1 MPYFGCVKI
10 IYFRW
15 PAVLSTYLLIM
26 KYGGVI
32 YSVTKAS
39 YTHLILLTPVN
50 MTQRYV
56 SQMKIYSENISP
68 WKKNNFVNSAYKFG
82 LQYKGYTVLW

>member
-1 MPYFGCVKI
+1 
-10 IYFRW
+10 
-15 PAVLSTYLLIM
+15 M

-56 SQMKIYSENISP
+56 SQMKIYSENISRRE
-68 WKKNNFVNSAYKFG
+68 KKNNFVNSAYKFG
-82 LQYKGYTVLW
+82 LQYKGYTVL